1 MNNGNTNNPNGQN
14 DNSTSG
20 ANGNGENDNQPQNPN
35 QNQNRNSNEGSNEE
49 TTPRQ
54 QPVRPPQTPPGADM
68 QTLDT
73 ENWRFRD
80 EDPRLSMNQ
89 ERDPN
94 RRIPQWERA
103 GLRHGHEV
111 YRASLQ
117 ACKIKVKGHRG
128 PSSFTAIN
136 RAAANAYESIRSNIE
151 QMPRNVGNGT
161 VNSRGRVGASP
172 AQRRRVMEQDQ
183 EQNVSRD
190 AAQASMNDGQNVGQ
204 MGMEERPRPN
214 LLPSPIGEDMGLGGG
229 AAGVREGSGRFDPAF
244 RSGAEP
250 SSGINIRQG
259 YSGMNA
265 PALMEMECWTSRLWT
280 M

>member
-1 MNNGNTNNPNGQN
+1 
-14 DNSTSG
+14 
-20 ANGNGENDNQPQNPN
+20 
-35 QNQNRNSNEGSNEE
+35 
-49 TTPRQ
+49 
-54 QPVRPPQTPPGADM
+54 M

-117 ACKIKVKGHRG
+117 DQGQGQAQAQDRAQARNPIRDIEDLPPLP
-128 PSSFTAIN
+128 PSTERPPTRN
-136 RAAANAYESIRSNIE
+136 ESIRSNIE

-161 VNSRGRVGASP
+161 VHSRGRVGAGP

-183 EQNVSRD
+183 EQN
-190 AAQASMNDGQNVGQ
+190 AS
-204 MGMEERPRPN
+204 
-214 LLPSPIGEDMGLGGG
+214 
-229 AAGVREGSGRFDPAF
+229 
-244 RSGAEP
+244 
-250 SSGINIRQG
+250 
-259 YSGMNA
+259 
-265 PALMEMECWTSRLWT
+265 
-280 M
+280 